1 MGVGNDRVDDGESLV
16 IDFDL
21 AALPYGV
28 ENLTLTMNQF
38 GGGEA
43 VDITVYDIDGITV
56 LGSFTHPASSGSAI
70 DLSTFNG
77 IGSVQI
83 ENNSGGNSTLRFADY
98 DPAPAPASSI
108 TPAGEDNGSNLTWV
122 YGYETDLD
130 GNGFTRPRLRI
141 RTMVRNSSCVVTAF
155 TVLRP
160 IKPVLL
166 QTSRWIPRHRLI

>member
-130 GNGFTRPRLRI
+130 GNGVYQATITDSNDGSQFIMRSNGFYSFTPDQ
-141 RTMVRNSSCVVTAF
+141 T
-155 TVLRP
+155 
-160 IKPVLL
+160 VLL